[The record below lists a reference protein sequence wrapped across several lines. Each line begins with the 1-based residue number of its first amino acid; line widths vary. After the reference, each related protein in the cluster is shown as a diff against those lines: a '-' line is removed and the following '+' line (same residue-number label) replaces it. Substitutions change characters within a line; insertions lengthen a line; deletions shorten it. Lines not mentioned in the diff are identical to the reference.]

1 MAKYLEPFDDTKEIY
16 NQVITKANL
25 DLNVSIKI
33 LVDNRQK
40 DIYRVFKANDLI
52 KHMTNNDIIIVINE
66 TVYDRLTEEQRI
78 MVTEE
83 SLAGIHFD
91 NEKEKVIITKGDV
104 QTYSGLLRR
113 YGYEKY
119 EVLKESIKTI
129 YNAEKEEEVA

>member
-16 NQVITKANL
+16 TDAITRANL

-52 KHMTNNDIIIVINE
+52 KHMTNNDIVIIINE
-66 TVYDRLTEEQRI
+66 NVYDKLTDDQKI

-83 SLAGIHFD
+83 SIAGIHYD
-91 NEKEKVIITKGDV
+91 DEKEKVIITKGDV
-104 QTYSGLLRR
+104 QTYSLLLRK

-119 EVLKESIKTI
+119 EVLRESIKTI

>member
-1 MAKYLEPFDDTKEIY
+1 MAKYLEPFDDTKEIF
-16 NQVITKANL
+16 NEAITKANL
-25 DLNVSIKI
+25 DLNVTFKI

-52 KHMTNNDIIIVINE
+52 KHMTNNDIVIVINE
-66 TVYDRLTEEQRI
+66 TIYDKLNLEQKI

-83 SLAGIHFD
+83 ALAGVHYD

-104 QTYSGLLRR
+104 ITYSGLLRR

-119 EVLKESIKTI
+119 EVLRESIKTL
-129 YNAEKEEEVA
+129 YNAEKEEELV